1 MTDKGTLNG
10 SLEEISAQMPP
21 EIGDRISA
29 SLNEVRTSGVA
40 PGLAV
45 GERAPVFALPDARG
59 NEVSLA
65 DRLASG
71 PVVLVFYRGEWCPYC
86 NTYLRA
92 LQAVL
97 PDIRKKGASLIAV
110 SPQSPDHSL
119 SMADKAELEFD
130 VLSDATQQAIREYRL
145 QFELPDD
152 LQAVH
157 RDVFELDLRL
167 QNADGSWNLPVPAT
181 FVINRQGTVVS
192 ADVGVD
198 YRRRMEPSDLLAA
211 LDRIT

>member
-1 MTDKGTLNG
+1 MTDQTTLNS
-10 SLEEISAQMPP
+10 SLDGISAQIPS

-29 SLNEVRTSGVA
+29 AIDQVRTSGIA

-45 GERAPVFALPDARG
+45 GDRAPVFALPDARG
-59 NEVSLA
+59 NQVSLA

-92 LQAVL
+92 LQAIL
-97 PDIRKKGASLIAV
+97 PDIRQKGASLVAI
-110 SPQSPDHSL
+110 SPQTPDHSL
-119 SMADKAELEFD
+119 SMTEKAELEFD
-130 VLSDATQQAIREYRL
+130 VLSDATWQVIRDYRL
-145 QFELPDD
+145 QFELPKD

-157 RDVFELDLRL
+157 LDVFQLDLRVH
-167 QNADGSWNLPVPAT
+167 NADGTWNLPVPAT
-181 FVINRQGTVVS
+181 FVINQQGTIVA
-192 ADVGVD
+192 ADVDTD

-211 LDRIT
+211 LDRIP